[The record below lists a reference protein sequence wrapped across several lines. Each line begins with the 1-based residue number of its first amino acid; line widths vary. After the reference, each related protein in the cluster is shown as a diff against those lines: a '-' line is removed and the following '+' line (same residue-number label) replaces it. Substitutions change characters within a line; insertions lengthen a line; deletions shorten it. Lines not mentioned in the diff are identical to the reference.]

1 MKLQSIH
8 LINVQT
14 VSDSK
19 CKFLI
24 SMHCTTALHFQ
35 LCLLWWSHLMKL
47 QLCLPLTEHWFG
59 ISMHPTE
66 ALRFKV
72 SLFWP
77 HRVSLL
83 LRFCL
88 LLSLRDLQN
97 PVPSTN
103 SDQHKK
109 EHTSAYWYSCT
120 TKRLHNQPISVTSS
134 WMHCCACLQISNNAN
149 LWQCRSQTMLI
160 SDNAKLRRCWSLT

>member
-120 TKRLHNQPISVTSS
+120 TKRLHNQPRRCDRF
-134 WMHCCACLQISNNAN
+134 MDALLCLPA
-149 LWQCRSQTMLI
+149 
-160 SDNAKLRRCWSLT
+160 DLRRCWSLTCAPRQISDKAEL